1 MNSNKF
7 FEGDKVQVIIKTSED
22 MTQTV
27 MAEIKKLTRDNFA
40 IVEFLEGINKNISK
54 VVSVNNLK
62 ALEFFNYCPCTDWYT
77 YELIE
82 RKSKTVAV
90 IRRLEYRALPDS
102 DYYGDQ
108 KYSYYHNEDAD
119 TIVVRKCRGSF
130 VWKCGGAKFYPSDA
144 PYAYRDPN
152 F

>member
-1 MNSNKF
+1 MNINNF
-7 FEGDKVQVIIKTSED
+7 FEGDKVQVIIEASKD
-22 MTQTV
+22 MSQTV

-40 IVEFLEGINKNISK
+40 IVEFLEGPNKNISK

-62 ALEFFNYCPCTDWYT
+62 ALKFFNYCPCTNWYP
-77 YELIE
+77 YVLIE
-82 RKSKTVAV
+82 RKSKTIAV
-90 IRRLEYRALPDS
+90 VRRLEYRALPDS
-102 DYYGDQ
+102 DYYGNQ

-119 TIVVRKCRGSF
+119 TLVVRKCRNSF

>member
-1 MNSNKF
+1 MNINKF

-22 MTQTV
+22 MSQTV

-62 ALEFFNYCPCTDWYT
+62 ALEFFNYCPYTDWYP

>member
-1 MNSNKF
+1 MNINKF

-62 ALEFFNYCPCTDWYT
+62 ALEFFNHCAYTDWYP

-108 KYSYYHNEDAD
+108 KYSYYHNEDIS
-119 TIVVRKCRGSF
+119 TIVVHKCRGSF

>member
-27 MAEIKKLTRDNFA
+27 MAEIKKLTQDNFA

-62 ALEFFNYCPCTDWYT
+62 ALEFFNYCPYTDWYP

-119 TIVVRKCRGSF
+119 TLVVRKCRGSF

>member
-62 ALEFFNYCPCTDWYT
+62 TLEFFNDCPCTDW
-77 YELIE
+77 
-82 RKSKTVAV
+82 
-90 IRRLEYRALPDS
+90 
-102 DYYGDQ
+102 
-108 KYSYYHNEDAD
+108 
-119 TIVVRKCRGSF
+119 
-130 VWKCGGAKFYPSDA
+130 
-144 PYAYRDPN
+144 
-152 F
+152 

>member
-7 FEGDKVQVIIKTSED
+7 FVGDKVQVIINESED
-22 MTQTV
+22 MSQTAIV
-27 MAEIKKLTRDNFA
+27 KIKKLIRDNFA
-40 IVEFLEGINKNISK
+40 IVEFFEDPNKNISK

-62 ALEFFNYCPCTDWYT
+62 PLKFFNYCPYTDWYP

-82 RKSKTVAV
+82 RKSKTVAI

-108 KYSYYHNEDAD
+108 KYSYYHDEDAD
-119 TIVVRKCRGSF
+119 TLVIRKCRNSF
-130 VWKCGGAKFYPSDA
+130 VWKCGGATFYPSDA
-144 PYAYRDPN
+144 PYAYRDPS

>member
-1 MNSNKF
+1 MNINKF
-7 FEGDKVQVIIKTSED
+7 FEGDIVQVIIKTSED

-62 ALEFFNYCPCTDWYT
+62 ALEFFNYCPCTDWYP

-119 TIVVRKCRGSF
+119 TLVVRKCRGSF

>member
-1 MNSNKF
+1 MNINNF
-7 FEGDKVQVIIKTSED
+7 FEGDKVQVIIEASKD
-22 MTQTV
+22 MSQTV

-40 IVEFLEGINKNISK
+40 IVEFLEGPNKNISK

-62 ALEFFNYCPCTDWYT
+62 ALKFFNYCPCTNWYP
-77 YELIE
+77 YVLIE
-82 RKSKTVAV
+82 RKSKTIAV
-90 IRRLEYRALPDS
+90 VRRLEYRALPDS
-102 DYYGDQ
+102 DYYGNQ
-108 KYSYYHNEDAD
+108 KYFYYHNEDAD
-119 TIVVRKCRGSF
+119 TLVVRKCRNSF

>member
-54 VVSVNNLK
+54 VVSINNLK
-62 ALEFFNYCPCTDWYT
+62 ALEFFNYCPWTDWYP

-108 KYSYYHNEDAD
+108 KYSYYHNEDAR
-119 TIVVRKCRGSF
+119 TLVVHKCRGSF
-130 VWKCGGAKFYPSDA
+130 VWKCGKMKFYPSDA